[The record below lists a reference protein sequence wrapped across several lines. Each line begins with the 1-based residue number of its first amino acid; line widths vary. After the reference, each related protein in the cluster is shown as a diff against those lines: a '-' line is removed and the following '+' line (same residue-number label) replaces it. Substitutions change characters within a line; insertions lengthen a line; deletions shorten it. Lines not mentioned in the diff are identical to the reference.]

1 MTARVINHPAKVY
14 EVPDFK
20 SSPITELKVGTEVE
34 LGKMKK
40 RGGKTW
46 VAVSF
51 ANGQKGYLPGETEIF
66 QIRLVMLRQDEVNV
80 YSEPSAS
87 SAIKTGCGRNT
98 KLLLTDLVTH
108 HGKNWVKIRDMSGND
123 GYIDSQTKIKTITP
137 KTKAVGKKNMLYGG
151 LWFIGGITAL
161 GILFSS
167 KSLGGNIFFISLG
180 VILLGLII
188 FLQGLYQ
195 CFTASS

>member
-1 MTARVINHPAKVY
+1 
-14 EVPDFK
+14 
-20 SSPITELKVGTEVE
+20 
-34 LGKMKK
+34 
-40 RGGKTW
+40 
-46 VAVSF
+46 
-51 ANGQKGYLPGETEIF
+51 
-66 QIRLVMLRQDEVNV
+66 
-80 YSEPSAS
+80 
-87 SAIKTGCGRNT
+87 
-98 KLLLTDLVTH
+98 
-108 HGKNWVKIRDMSGND
+108 MSGND